1 QNFSSYSQV
10 ILTQSS
16 LSFDKANL
24 TIATTLDVSAP
35 SANILNYAF
44 SQRPEIIL
52 IVYPGNKQQPILI
65 NTGKFLDNISG
76 SAIGVKVSLPVIDG
90 KVYQFRWGLK
100 GSYAEPTIN
109 SSVSK
114 LSID

>member
-1 QNFSSYSQV
+1 
-10 ILTQSS
+10 
-16 LSFDKANL
+16 
-24 TIATTLDVSAP
+24 
-35 SANILNYAF
+35 
-44 SQRPEIIL
+44 L
-52 IVYPGNKQQPILI
+52 IVYPGKKQQPILI
-65 NTGKFLDNISG
+65 NTGMYLYNSSG
-76 SAIGVKVSLPVIDG
+76 LAIGVKANLPIIDG